1 MVKPKQITSHV
12 DIPEK
17 RKRSIELID
26 NILGS
31 PAVEYA
37 QVRKH
42 STDQSAISPAPAISS
57 SSSPGAS
64 ASSGPSSPI
73 HTEDEKQENESNEKT
88 DLFDEIITECK

>member
-1 MVKPKQITSHV
+1 MVKQKQPTPSAHIA
-12 DIPEK
+12 IPEK

-26 NILGS
+26 DA

-37 QVRKH
+37 QVKKH
-42 STDQSAISPAPAISS
+42 SIDLSAISPAPNISS
-57 SSSPGAS
+57 SSSPAAS